1 MSKGFLLIHLLLS
14 VVVLCKA
21 QQRPQYTQYVFNN
34 YILNPAISGIENYTD
49 VKFGYR
55 NQWRGIDQAP
65 ITAYFS
71 VHMPLGKQ
79 YLYGNSNSF
88 DEKGDNPMKR
98 NYVHTY
104 MASEPHH
111 GVGVYGVVDRTGPIT
126 SSDLKLTYAYHLGL
140 SPNLNLSVG
149 VAAGIS
155 RLTLDISKISLENS
169 VDPAISENANNK
181 LQPDLAAGLWLYGAD
196 FFAGI
201 SAQQLLNRPISF
213 SPDRGYN
220 QGKQVPHI
228 FLTGGYKFFL
238 SDEIA
243 ALPSVMFKY
252 VSPAPMSTDVN
263 MKFAFKDKFWLGA
276 SYRSNDAFAVLAG
289 FNVSSLF
296 VLGYSYDFT
305 TSELGKVSTGSH
317 EVVLGILLNNRYKVT
332 CPQKNW

>member
-1 MSKGFLLIHLLLS
+1 
-14 VVVLCKA
+14 
-21 QQRPQYTQYVFNN
+21 
-34 YILNPAISGIENYTD
+34 
-49 VKFGYR
+49 
-55 NQWRGIDQAP
+55 
-65 ITAYFS
+65 
-71 VHMPLGKQ
+71 MPLGKQ

-88 DEKGDNPMKR
+88 DEKGNNPMKR
-98 NYVHTY
+98 NFVHTY

-126 SSDLKLTYAYHLGL
+126 SSDFKITYAYHLGL
-140 SPNLNLSVG
+140 SPKLNLSVG

-155 RLTLDISKISLENS
+155 RLILDISKISLENS
-169 VDPAISENANNK
+169 FDPAVAENANNK
-181 LQPDLAAGLWLYGAD
+181 LKPDLAAGLWLYGAN
-196 FFAGI
+196 FFAGL

-213 SPDRGYN
+213 SEDATYN
-220 QGKQVPHI
+220 QGKQVPHV
-228 FLTGGYKFFL
+228 FFTGGYKFFL

-252 VSPAPMSTDVN
+252 VNPAPVSTDVN
-263 MKFAFKDKFWLGA
+263 LKFAFKDKFWLGG